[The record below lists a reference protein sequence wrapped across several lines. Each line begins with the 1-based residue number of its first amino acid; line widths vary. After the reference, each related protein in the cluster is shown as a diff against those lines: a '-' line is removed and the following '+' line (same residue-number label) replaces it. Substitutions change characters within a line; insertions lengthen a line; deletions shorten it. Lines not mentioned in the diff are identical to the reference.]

1 MSALDLRQAVGSYLD
16 ALELSNRSP
25 HTVTTYA
32 RSLEELSG
40 FLEESSGNPPPVQ
53 DIEARH
59 VRGFLLHLSRRPKRP
74 GHQHRSTPTGGLAT
88 ETLRGYHR
96 VLSGFFGWCGR
107 EGLLNGHRPMQNVP
121 RPRPEHKEIHA
132 LSDNEVRRFLALLDK
147 PSSKKRT
154 LFVAFSLMW
163 CLGLRIS
170 EVCDVRLSDLDRE
183 TRLLLIRGKGRKQRT
198 LTVTDKL
205 GPVLRDYLA
214 DLRPRYANGCD
225 RLLVS
230 YTGEPLR
237 PSSLRRSFTR
247 YARRCGIT
255 GTPHTLR
262 HSFATWYMRN
272 GGNVF
277 MLQRILG
284 HSDIKTTMRY
294 VHANSLEDMRRELEK
309 VGF

>member
-1 MSALDLRQAVGSYLD
+1 MSTLTVSHAQASFLEAV
-16 ALELSNRSP
+16 ELSNRSP
-25 HTVTTYA
+25 QTVTLYGRLLGDF
-32 RSLEELSG
+32 RSWLSEQG
-40 FLEESSGNPPPVQ
+40 PPLAVA
-53 DIEARH
+53 DIEPRH
-59 VRGFLLHLSRRPKRP
+59 VRGFLLHLSQRPKRP
-74 GHQHRSTPTGGLAT
+74 GWQHRTTPTGGLAT

-96 VLSGFFGWCGR
+96 VLSSFFAWCER
-107 EGLLNGHRPMQNVP
+107 EGLLNGYRPMQNVP
-121 RPRPEHKEIHA
+121 RPRPEHKEMRV
-132 LSDNEVRRFLALLDK
+132 LSDAEVKRFLGLLDK

-163 CLGLRIS
+163 RLGLRIS
-170 EVCDVRLSDLDRE
+170 EVCDARLSDLD
-183 TRLLLIRGKGRKQRT
+183 LDNGSLVVRGKGRKQRR
-198 LTVTDKL
+198 LPVRKGL
-205 GPVLRDYLA
+205 GPVLRGYVA

-262 HSFATWYMRN
+262 HSFATKAIRRGVNPFKLMR
-272 GGNVF
+272 
-277 MLQRILG
+277 LLG

-294 VHANSLEDMRRELEK
+294 VHVSDFDDLAAAIDKMA
-309 VGF
+309 